1 MPGEG
6 VTLMAIDQKANLG
19 YRGKVGVERSD
30 DGEQGKG
37 FGLNARGV
45 RLGKGSTE
53 IDDCHLIGDGGCVL
67 GVRDGHQEDFINAG
81 YSAACT
87 ADAGDGVS
95 GLGIVEGLEQ
105 SFKEDT
111 GPGAIVVRQRK
122 VEVFLDQRT
131 VGIVGNKKRYG
142 RWGSLDCLDKRGR
155 ALDDVQAILG
165 AFAQADED
173 GGHGNGGDQHADEKS
188 ALRAGNHGCCLQSL
202 RHSSMAAVRASSIDR
217 WYAVSV
223 SGLALVLAP
232 AASGAI
238 SMATAGQAKLS
249 MG

>member
-19 YRGKVGVERSD
+19 NRGKVDVKRSD

-67 GVRDGHQEDFINAG
+67 GVRDGHQEDFVDAAG
-81 YSAACT
+81 YGAACT
-87 ADAGDGVS
+87 AGAGDGVS

-105 SFKEDT
+105 SFKQDT
-111 GPGAIVVRQRK
+111 GAGAVVVRQRK
-122 VEVFLDQRT
+122 VDVFLDKRT

-142 RWGSLDCLDKRGR
+142 RSGELHGLDKPGPSLGR
-155 ALDDVQAILG
+155 RA
-165 AFAQADED
+165 ADP
-173 GGHGNGGDQHADEKS
+173 GRV
-188 ALRAGNHGCCLQSL
+188 RAGG
-202 RHSSMAAVRASSIDR
+202 
-217 WYAVSV
+217 
-223 SGLALVLAP
+223 
-232 AASGAI
+232 
-238 SMATAGQAKLS
+238 
-249 MG
+249 